1 MAGTRLIA
9 ALFGAFLTCFALSVS
24 AAEVRVFAAA
34 SLTNAL
40 NDIGKLYTER
50 TGNTMVGT
58 YAASSALARQ
68 VEQGAPADIFASADL
83 KWMDYMAEHKLVDPQ
98 SRFNLLGNTLV
109 LIAPVNSKLGPVE
122 LTDKTDFAALAGD
135 GHIATG
141 NPDSVPVGLYFKQ
154 AMERSGQWGKVAPKV
169 AGTDSVRAALVLVER
184 DEAPIGV
191 VYATD
196 AAVSPKV
203 KVIGVF
209 PATLHD
215 PIVYPFA
222 ALTTAKPEIS
232 QPFLDFLRTPEAKGV
247 FARYGFKIN

>member
-109 LIAPVNSKLGPVE
+109 LIAPVNSKLGAVE

-154 AMERSGQWGKVAPKV
+154 AMERSGQWAKVAPKV

-191 VYATD
+191 VFCTHPARSTQI
-196 AAVSPKV
+196 KV
-203 KVIGVF
+203 VGGF
-209 PATLHD
+209 
-215 PIVYPFA
+215 
-222 ALTTAKPEIS
+222 TAH
-232 QPFLDFLRTPEAKGV
+232 QQ
-247 FARYGFKIN
+247 